1 MTKTKSMRRKIPIL
15 RVSVEQ
21 GADYSQLAEIPEV
34 RKAVLEETLYAIK
47 EGIEKNKKSISLFE
61 VAHSDC
67 YIELDKQNWKVTLEK
82 ALETYIEKEDYNK
95 CVEIRDLINKL

>member
-1 MTKTKSMRRKIPIL
+1 MTKTKKMRRKIPIL
-15 RVSVEQ
+15 RVSVEH

-82 ALETYIEKEDYNK
+82 ALETYVEKEDYDK
-95 CVEIRDLINKL
+95 CIEIRDLISKL